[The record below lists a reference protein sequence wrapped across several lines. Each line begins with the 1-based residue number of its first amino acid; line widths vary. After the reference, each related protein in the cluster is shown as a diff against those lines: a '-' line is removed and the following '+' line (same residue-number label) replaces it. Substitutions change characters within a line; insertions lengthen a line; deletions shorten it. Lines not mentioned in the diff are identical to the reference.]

1 LPVQLSFLFPA
12 RFACGVRRYFGPVSP
27 A

>member
-12 RFACGVRRYFGPVSP
+12 RFACGVRLYFGPVSP